1 MAYGMTGG
9 SANAALAALALA
21 EAERHPPRTPQ
32 RRAAAWLWAILGD
45 TRTLE
50 AARRAIDEI
59 PDQQVRSDATVLL
72 RQLADHVGTTTT
84 TEGTEHAHA
93 QHDLRDRG

>member
-1 MAYGMTGG
+1 MTTP
-9 SANAALAALALA
+9 SNDVLADLACE

-50 AARRAIDEI
+50 AARKALGTI
-59 PDQQVRSDATVLL
+59 PDPQTRYDAAVLL
-72 RQLADHVGTTTT
+72 RQLAEHGGTTTERAVT
-84 TEGTEHAHA
+84 T
-93 QHDLRDRG
+93 